1 MSLRSSKTPGSPVS
15 RWQVLGYPQSSA
27 VTFALLTAGVLL
39 STGSVGNWLYL
50 FVGSPAP
57 GRLPPRGLL
66 PPPGWLAVPA
76 LVAVALTTALVL
88 AAPRILE
95 HQGHLV
101 PVPPDLGAAALR
113 RVPVL
118 AAELGL
124 RTSPRLMWNPAKG
137 AATAFAYGRPG
148 NYRIALT
155 PRELGA
161 ARRHPQDFDD
171 VARHEL
177 AHVKNGDVLMGLS
190 ALYCWY
196 AVVPILAA
204 PLAVRLVD
212 HDWSLVPDYLLRA
225 AVLALLLYLIRARL
239 LRSRE
244 TWADVLA
251 ASHAVDPTA
260 TARRFAAAAP
270 AGGARSGRIGASWLA
285 LHPTPA
291 RRAAAITHPA
301 ALGRPDPGEWLFVGV
316 LAGASVPL
324 VRDLLLGTDPAAM
337 AGADTAARVLV
348 YLGAGLYAALT
359 LARAAGT
366 GTLTRR
372 SPVLLAAVL
381 GSGVLIGTAVSLA
394 RTGLV
399 TVMTHDVAGAA
410 VTAVAAASVLAL
422 IGTLAQVPAI
432 SGARSL
438 RLAALAGTGAVL
450 TGLAAAASLTPSVVI
465 ADGGHV
471 PGATEMLFVLD
482 AGRPV
487 EVLALACLAVA
498 LAGLVLARALR
509 AARVPV
515 LVGAA
520 AGLGLSVLLS
530 AVRPV
535 LGDLHEG
542 DRAWHYFLAW
552 MWLGVALAIVVGVAT
567 TARRAEGLLV
577 GIPAA
582 AVVAVVAAAG
592 FVVSADAFGGR
603 FSPADAERNLAL
615 IGAATLA
622 IGLPLAAAAL
632 LATRPRAVG
641 RHDRRREP

>member
-137 AATAFAYGRPG
+137 AATAFAYGLPG

-316 LAGASVPL
+316 LAAE
-324 VRDLLLGTDPAAM
+324 RPARTGPAP
-337 AGADTAARVLV
+337 GHRSGSDGRGGHC
-348 YLGAGLYAALT
+348 GAGLGVP
-359 LARAAGT
+359 RRGPVRGPDAGQGRRQ

-482 AGRPV
+482 AAPV